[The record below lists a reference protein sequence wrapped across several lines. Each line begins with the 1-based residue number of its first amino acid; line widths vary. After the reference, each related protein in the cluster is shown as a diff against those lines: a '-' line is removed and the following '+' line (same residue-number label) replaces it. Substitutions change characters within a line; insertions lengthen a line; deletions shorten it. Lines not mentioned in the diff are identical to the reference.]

1 MFNISEAMENLDMAI
16 ELSQGIGKA
25 ASQAYCQRAM
35 LHTVMGQE
43 DKAFKD
49 WESSAK
55 LGNSFARSQL
65 IQRNPYAAL
74 CNKMLNEVFQS
85 LKATAPPS

>member
-1 MFNISEAMENLDMAI
+1 MAI
-16 ELSQGIGKA
+16 EFSQGMGNA

-35 LHTVMGQE
+35 LHTVMAQE
-43 DKAFKD
+43 EKAFKD

-55 LGNSFARSQL
+55 LGNTFARSQL

-74 CNKMLNEVFQS
+74 CNKMLNEVFQN
-85 LKATAPPS
+85 LKAAAPSSVE